1 MLQATEDAKK
11 RIQRQK
17 NKEDAAD
24 DEGEEWIDLGVK
36 SDEALEIEKKKERMV
51 AKAKGL
57 GFRKFGKKKSGWWL
71 DVVFTS
77 SNKNNS
83 FVPCGF
89 FPSCL
94 FVVVLAW
101 F

>member
-71 DVVFTS
+71 DV
-77 SNKNNS
+77 S
-83 FVPCGF
+83 FYE
-89 FPSCL
+89 
-94 FVVVLAW
+94 
-101 F
+101 